1 MNKRYLV
8 LTLLWAG
15 IIFSFSLQ
23 PAEISHEMSSGVGMG
38 ILKMIFPAIFEKL
51 DSISQE
57 QLDFWHF
64 LLRKA
69 GHFSEYL
76 ILGVLS
82 LLTLL
87 HAEIKCRGLR
97 VFGFCA
103 LIASIDET
111 IQLFVNGRSG
121 QISDVALDSVGA
133 LTGILLACGV
143 TFLWSRR
150 KRFDKK

>member
-1 MNKRYLV
+1 MNKRCLG
-8 LTLLWAG
+8 LTLLWVC

-23 PAEISHEMSSGVGMG
+23 PAEVSHELSAGVGIE
-38 ILKMIFPAIFEKL
+38 ILETFFPALFEKL
-51 DSISQE
+51 DSIPKE

-87 HAEIKCRGLR
+87 RAELKYKEIKAL
-97 VFGFCA
+97 GFCVM
-103 LIASIDET
+103 IASIDET
-111 IQLFVNGRSG
+111 IQLFVSGRSG
-121 QISDVALDSVGA
+121 QISDVALDSIGA
-133 LTGILLACGV
+133 LTGILFVCGAK
-143 TFLWSRR
+143 FLWSKR
-150 KRFDKK
+150 KQFKK